1 MGKIRDT
8 ILKSFRFISDYE
20 VELIYPYTNSEQVS
34 NKGII
39 KLPQE
44 IREKLGLENLDKSDV
59 VYLKVRI
66 SKVKPEISLITLPLL
81 EKKKELEEEGG
92 E

>member
-44 IREKLGLENLDKSDV
+44 IREKLGLENLDKNDTI
-59 VYLKVRI
+59 YLKVRI
-66 SKVKPEISLITLPLL
+66 SKVKPEISLISLPLL
-81 EKKKELEEEGG
+81 EKKKELKEEGG

>member
-44 IREKLGLENLDKSDV
+44 IREKLGLENLDKNDTI
-59 VYLKVRI
+59 YLKVRI

-81 EKKKELEEEGG
+81 EKKKELKEEGG